1 MNPLSGVSSN
11 KKLGRQ
17 KAEGLVETSRADL
30 GELDPKLAAG
40 ENREQACSPCRRL
53 GNGQPWAPRGE
64 VGLHIIATSEA
75 LRL

>member
-17 KAEGLVETSRADL
+17 KADGLVETSRADL

-40 ENREQACSPCRRL
+40 KAESKPARSAEL
-53 GNGQPWAPRGE
+53 
-64 VGLHIIATSEA
+64 
-75 LRL
+75 

>member
-17 KAEGLVETSRADL
+17 KAEGLVETSWADL

-40 ENREQACSPCRRL
+40 ENREQACLPCRTVKTREWAAL
-53 GNGQPWAPRGE
+53 GASG
-64 VGLHIIATSEA
+64 
-75 LRL
+75 

>member
-40 ENREQACSPCRRL
+40 ENRASLLALQNREDSGMGSPGRL
-53 GNGQPWAPRGE
+53 GVRWGS
-64 VGLHIIATSEA
+64 I
-75 LRL
+75 